1 MKNEHMN
8 PVDVGAP
15 HLIPAGNLS
24 DNPGSYAGMRRCLD
38 AAQKGVINTR
48 STAHPGFIPGY
59 YGDGLEALKGEW
71 QTTTI
76 K

>member
-1 MKNEHMN
+1 MKSEHMN
-8 PVDVGAP
+8 PVDVGAAQ
-15 HLIPAGNLS
+15 LIPAGNLS

-38 AAQKGVINTR
+38 DAQKGVINTR